1 MSETDDPVGPAEFDP
16 RDLRNAFGMFATGVS
31 VVTTCNGDG
40 RPIGLTCN
48 SFSSVSLK
56 PPLILWSLSLYS
68 PRLPI
73 FLQAPCFAINILAC
87 NQLDVSRRFSAPI
100 RDRFDGVPW
109 VAGEQGIPLI
119 PGAAAHIQC
128 RNESR
133 HYSGDH
139 VILIGQVVRYEY
151 WDVEP
156 LVFSRGRY
164 RSLEECTP
172 EDRPE

>member
-1 MSETDDPVGPAEFDP
+1 MAAPNDQAGPADFDP
-16 RDLRNAFGMFATGVS
+16 RDLRSAFGMFATGVT
-31 VVTTCNGDG
+31 VVTTCHGDG

-56 PPLILWSLSLYS
+56 PPLVLWSLSLYS
-68 PRLPI
+68 PNLPM

-87 NQLDVSRRFSAPI
+87 NQLELSRRFSSRM

-109 VAGEQGIPLI
+109 IAGEQGIPLI
-119 PGAAAHIQC
+119 ADVAAHIQC
-128 RNESR
+128 RNETR

-139 VILIGQVVRYEY
+139 VILIGQVLKYQY

-164 RSLEECTP
+164 RALDECTP